1 MSFAGCILPFNQWGM
16 PMPDRIFHGNAEPTI
31 DELLSDPIAQ
41 LLRNRD
47 RIAVDDVHATV
58 ERAKAALRH
67 RCLMRGCTEA
77 AA

>member
-1 MSFAGCILPFNQWGM
+1 M
-16 PMPDRIFHGNAEPTI
+16 PMPNGLFHGNVEPSI

-47 RIAVDDVHATV
+47 RIAIDDVLVMV
-58 ERAKAALRH
+58 EQAKAALRH
-67 RCLMRGCTEA
+67 RCRTPDCAEA

>member
-1 MSFAGCILPFNQWGM
+1 M
-16 PMPDRIFHGNAEPTI
+16 PMPNRLFHGNIEPSI

-47 RIAVDDVHATV
+47 RIAVDDVLVTV

-67 RCLMRGCTEA
+67 RCRTSGCAEA

>member
-1 MSFAGCILPFNQWGM
+1 M
-16 PMPDRIFHGNAEPTI
+16 PNRLFHGNIEPSI

-47 RIAVDDVHATV
+47 GIAVDDVLVTV

-67 RCLMRGCTEA
+67 RCLRRGCVEA